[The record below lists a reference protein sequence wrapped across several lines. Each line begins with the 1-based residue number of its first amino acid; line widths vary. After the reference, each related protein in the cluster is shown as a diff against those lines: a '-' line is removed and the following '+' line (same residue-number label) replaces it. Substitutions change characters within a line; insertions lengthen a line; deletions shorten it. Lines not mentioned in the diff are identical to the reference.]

1 MPQNGLCRN
10 PRIRIRNAQK
20 KPVVYLRSENQ
31 RVVLIDGG
39 CLDLA
44 EHLDYIDRRDPE
56 IADSFVLR
64 RPDFGDIEGLNA
76 APRRSRPNRPAASIG
91 QR

>member
-1 MPQNGLCRN
+1 
-10 PRIRIRNAQK
+10 
-20 KPVVYLRSENQ
+20 VVYLRSENQ
-31 RVVLIDGG
+31 RVVLIDGW

-44 EHLDYIDRRDPE
+44 EHVDYIDRRDRE

-76 APRRSRPNRPAASIG
+76 APRRSRPEPPGRINRTAVKKLKQTSNESHE
-91 QR
+91 R